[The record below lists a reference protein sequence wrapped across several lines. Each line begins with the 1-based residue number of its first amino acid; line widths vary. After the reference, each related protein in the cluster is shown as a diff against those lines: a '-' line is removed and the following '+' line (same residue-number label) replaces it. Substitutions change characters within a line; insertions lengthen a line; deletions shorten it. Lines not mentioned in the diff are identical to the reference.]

1 MTTLHCGIKYKE
13 NCASTGQVSCPG
25 KLIYTD
31 FEVQCTRWHAILVL
45 TSSVRAIKFL
55 ALTAQA
61 AFLLLN
67 LFAHKMYTAKFRK
80 LSPASSQK
88 K

>member
-1 MTTLHCGIKYKE
+1 MLKQRD
-13 NCASTGQVSCPG
+13 NV
-25 KLIYTD
+25 LRNIYTD
-31 FEVQCTRWHAILVL
+31 FEVYMYRMTPPKSFRPFKQVAPTPSNFSDHQ
-45 TSSVRAIKFL
+45 SK
-55 ALTAQA
+55 AQA

-67 LFAHKMYTAKFRK
+67 LLAHSTYTKKLRK